1 VAAVPLVWRIRED
14 RRRDRADVLRADI
27 RSAIN
32 RRLHGESLLAV
43 EVVPKT
49 LWHPGRIV
57 LRTPAGYEDLTET
70 VWRDVARR
78 MPFDYDL
85 VVKPGHAE
93 APPGRPACRRGR
105 KQRRPL
111 MSRRLRLTP
120 VLLVAALGVA
130 LLVHMSPSRAGSAV
144 DPAPTRAVDGVALTV
159 ADMDRAVTFY
169 ST

>member
-1 VAAVPLVWRIRED
+1 MNMFPTVLSIVTLIVLVAVPLVWRIRAD

-85 VVKPGHAE
+85 VVKPGHAD
-93 APPGRPACRRGR
+93 ATLRR
-105 KQRRPL
+105 
-111 MSRRLRLTP
+111 
-120 VLLVAALGVA
+120 AA
-130 LLVHMSPSRAGSAV
+130 
-144 DPAPTRAVDGVALTV
+144 
-159 ADMDRAVTFY
+159 
-169 ST
+169 